1 MDSQTRS
8 TDTSTDTTS
17 DKNDDAGNGRK
28 RKRLIGA
35 VLAVFIIGAIA
46 YGVHWA
52 LVGRYSVSTDN
63 AYVGGNVVQI
73 TAQVAGTVVAIGAD
87 DTQFVKAGHT
97 LVQLDKAD
105 AEVAL
110 QQAESQLAKAV
121 RDVRNLFAAS
131 GQQEANVQV
140 RQADFAKATE
150 DLARRRR
157 LASSGAISGEEVQHA
172 EDALKSAR
180 AALMAAQQ
188 QLAATRA
195 LVDRTT
201 VDKHPDV
208 QRAAAALKEAF
219 INYARTS
226 LPAPIAGFVAKRNV
240 QLGQRVSPGTPLMAV
255 IPLEQVWVDANFK
268 EAQLA
273 DIRIGQP
280 AKLTADLYGGKVE
293 YDGKVIGIGAGT
305 GSAFSLL
312 PAQNATGNW
321 IKIVQRVPVRIALDP
336 KQLSEHP
343 LQVGLSMEAKVD
355 THERG
360 GERQAQVAPQAQ
372 PYKTEVFGRL
382 EQLAN
387 ERVQRI
393 IEENEAVASSSR
405 APASTPQASRK
416 AALQADRM

>member
-1 MDSQTRS
+1 MDEQT
-8 TDTSTDTTS
+8 
-17 DKNDDAGNGRK
+17 GNGNSGSNGK
-28 RKRLIGA
+28 RKRLIAA
-35 VLAVFIIGAIA
+35 VVAVFIIGSIA

-73 TAQVAGTVVAIGAD
+73 TAQVGGTVIAIGAD
-87 DTQFVKAGHT
+87 DTQFVKAGYT

-105 AEVAL
+105 VEVAL

-131 GQQEANVQV
+131 AQQQANVEM
-140 RQADFAKATE
+140 RQADFARAAE
-150 DLARRRR
+150 DLARRQR

-172 EDALKSAR
+172 QDALKSAR

-208 QRAAAALKEAF
+208 QRAAAAVKEAF

-226 LPAPIAGFVAKRNV
+226 LPAPVAGFVAKRNV
-240 QLGQRVSPGTPLMAV
+240 QLGQRVSPGAPLMAV
-255 IPLEQVWVDANFK
+255 IPLDQVWVDANFK

-273 DIRIGQP
+273 DLRIGQP
-280 AKLTADLYGGKVE
+280 ATLTSDLYGSKVK
-293 YDGKVIGIGAGT
+293 YDGKVIGMGAGT
-305 GSAFSLL
+305 GAAFSLL

-355 THERG
+355 THDRN
-360 GERQAQVAPQAQ
+360 GERQAQVAPQAL
-372 PYKTEVFGRL
+372 PYTTEVFGRL

-387 ERVQRI
+387 ERVRRI
-393 IEENEAVASSSR
+393 IEDNEAVASSNR
-405 APASTPQASRK
+405 GPAASSASPK
-416 AALQADRM
+416 TALQADRM

>member
-1 MDSQTRS
+1 
-8 TDTSTDTTS
+8 
-17 DKNDDAGNGRK
+17 
-28 RKRLIGA
+28 
-35 VLAVFIIGAIA
+35 
-46 YGVHWA
+46 
-52 LVGRYSVSTDN
+52 
-63 AYVGGNVVQI
+63 
-73 TAQVAGTVVAIGAD
+73 
-87 DTQFVKAGHT
+87 
-97 LVQLDKAD
+97 
-105 AEVAL
+105 
-110 QQAESQLAKAV
+110 LAKAV
-121 RDVRNLFAAS
+121 RDVRNLFAGSA
-131 GQQEANVQV
+131 QQQANVEM
-140 RQADFAKATE
+140 RQSDFARATE

-157 LASSGAISGEEVQHA
+157 LASSGAISGEEAQHA
-172 EDALKSAR
+172 EDAARSAR
-180 AALMAAQQ
+180 AALAAAQQ

-201 VDKHPDV
+201 LHKHPEV
-208 QRAAAALKEAF
+208 QRASAALKEAF
-219 INYARTS
+219 ISYARTS
-226 LPAPIAGFVAKRNV
+226 LPAPVSGFVAKRNV

-273 DIRIGQP
+273 NIRIGQG

-355 THERG
+355 THDRGAERG
-360 GERQAQVAPQAQ
+360 AQVAPQAQ

-393 IEENEAVASSSR
+393 IQENEAVASTR
-405 APASTPQASRK
+405 
-416 AALQADRM
+416 